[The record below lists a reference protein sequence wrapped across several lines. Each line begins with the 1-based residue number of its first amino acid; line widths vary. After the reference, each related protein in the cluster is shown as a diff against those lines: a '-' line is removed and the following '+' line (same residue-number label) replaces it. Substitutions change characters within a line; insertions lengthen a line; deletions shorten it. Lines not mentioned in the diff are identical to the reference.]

1 MIFNQRAKNLREDLD
16 LTQDEV
22 AQLLNVS
29 RATVNR
35 YENDRYDMK
44 LTYAIELAKVYNVS
58 LDYIAGLTNER
69 KPLFKRWLY
78 FNNLIVFD

>member
-16 LTQDEV
+16 LTQEEI
-22 AQLLNVS
+22 AEMLNVS

-58 LDYIAGLTNER
+58 LDYIAGLIDDP
-69 KPLFKRWLY
+69 KPLFKR
-78 FNNLIVFD
+78 

>member
-16 LTQDEV
+16 ITQDEV

-69 KPLFKRWLY
+69 KPLFKR
-78 FNNLIVFD
+78 

>member
-1 MIFNQRAKNLREDLD
+1 MIFNQRAKNLREDVD

-69 KPLFKRWLY
+69 KPLFKR
-78 FNNLIVFD
+78 

>member
-1 MIFNQRAKNLREDLD
+1 MFNQRAKNLREDLD

-69 KPLFKRWLY
+69 KPLFKR
-78 FNNLIVFD
+78 

>member
-16 LTQDEV
+16 LTQEEI
-22 AQLLNVS
+22 AEMLNVS

-44 LTYAIELAKVYNVS
+44 LTYAIELAKAYNVS
-58 LDYIAGLTNER
+58 LDYIAGLIDEP
-69 KPLFKRWLY
+69 KPLFKR
-78 FNNLIVFD
+78 

>member
-16 LTQDEV
+16 LTQEEI
-22 AQLLNVS
+22 AEMLNVS

-58 LDYIAGLTNER
+58 LDYIAGLTDEPR
-69 KPLFKRWLY
+69 PLLKR
-78 FNNLIVFD
+78 

>member
-1 MIFNQRAKNLREDLD
+1 MIFNQRAKNHREDLD

-69 KPLFKRWLY
+69 KPLFKR
-78 FNNLIVFD
+78 

>member
-44 LTYAIELAKVYNVS
+44 LTYAIELAKVYNVL

-69 KPLFKRWLY
+69 KPLSYW
-78 FNNLIVFD
+78 NIISV

>member
-69 KPLFKRWLY
+69 KPLFKR
-78 FNNLIVFD
+78 

>member
-69 KPLFKRWLY
+69 KPLVKRWLY
-78 FNNLIVFD
+78 LNNLIVFD

>member
-1 MIFNQRAKNLREDLD
+1 MRIKQKREYFIMIFNQRAKNLREDLD

-69 KPLFKRWLY
+69 KPLFKR
-78 FNNLIVFD
+78 

>member
-58 LDYIAGLTNER
+58 LDHIAGLTNER
-69 KPLFKRWLY
+69 KPLFKR
-78 FNNLIVFD
+78 